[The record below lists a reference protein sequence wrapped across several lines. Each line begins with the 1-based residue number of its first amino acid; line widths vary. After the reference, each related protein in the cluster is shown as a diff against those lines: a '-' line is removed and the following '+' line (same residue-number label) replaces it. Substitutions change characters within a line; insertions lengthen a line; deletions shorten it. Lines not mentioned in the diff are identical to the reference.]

1 MELKEV
7 IKDNGIKQSWIAT
20 KLGISASYLSLIL
33 HRKRRL
39 TKDMERDF
47 SLLIEHIKGDRR

>member
-1 MELKEV
+1 MELKEI

-47 SLLIEHIKGDRR
+47 SLLIEDIKGDRR

>member
-47 SLLIEHIKGDRR
+47 SLLIEDIKGDRR